1 MNDNIIDDIVNEN
14 YKHIMAEVQK
24 YQTAEMMEKQIKFI
38 LRNTYLEGKNDG
50 RKEIMDL
57 YTAAMPSRKTLN
69 II

>member
-1 MNDNIIDDIVNEN
+1 
-14 YKHIMAEVQK
+14 MAEVQK